1 MGRWSIIKELVQ
13 FLLERKKY
21 FLAPLVLI
29 LLLMILFIVLAEVPA
44 LTPFIYAVF

>member
-1 MGRWSIIKELVQ
+1 MERWSIIKELIQ

-21 FLAPLVLI
+21 YLAPLVLI
-29 LLLMILFIVLAEVPA
+29 LLLMILFIVLAEIPA